1 MDKEAKMN
9 RRTLLGMAAAGA
21 GVLAGTGAAVAAA
34 QPRPERPR
42 PPDQVSARDGT
53 RLFVRDWGDGAPVLF
68 LAGWT
73 LPSDFWGYQMAALQ
87 AQGLRCIAYDR
98 RGHGQSSDPGGGY
111 DHDTLADDLAAVIEQ
126 RGLSG
131 VTLVGHSMASGEIAR
146 YVARHGTGRIA
157 RIALVGP
164 TTPFLVQTPDN
175 PAGLPREVM
184 AASRAAIARDFPGQI
199 GSQIG
204 PFFTAQTSPDMVAWV
219 KAMMLRTSL
228 QAVIECARALQET
241 DFRRDLPRIDV
252 PALIVHGDVDRS
264 APLDL
269 TGRPTAEL
277 IPGARLVVVEG
288 GPHGLPVTHVERL
301 NAELL
306 RFVRPA

>member
-1 MDKEAKMN
+1 MDEEAKMN
-9 RRTLLGMAAAGA
+9 RRMFLGMAAVGGGLLAGA
-21 GVLAGTGAAVAAA
+21 GAATV
-34 QPRPERPR
+34 QPPTRPR
-42 PPDQVSARDGT
+42 APDPVAARDGT

-73 LPSDFWGYQMAALQ
+73 LASDFWGYQMAALQ

-98 RGHGQSSDPGGGY
+98 RGHGRSSDPGGGY
-111 DHDTLADDLAAVIEQ
+111 DHDTLADDLAAVIEH
-126 RGLSG
+126 RGLAG
-131 VTLVGHSMASGEIAR
+131 LTLVGHSMASGEIAR

-157 RIALVGP
+157 RIVLVGP
-164 TTPFLVQTPDN
+164 TTPFLMQAPDN
-175 PAGLPREVM
+175 PTGLPREAM
-184 AASRAAIARDFPGQI
+184 AASRASIARDFPGQI
-199 GSQIG
+199 GAQIG
-204 PFFTAQTSPDMVAWV
+204 PFFTAETSPDAVAWV

-252 PALIVHGDVDRS
+252 PALIVHGDADRS
-264 APLDL
+264 APLAM

-288 GPHGLPVTHVERL
+288 GPHGLPVTHVDRL

-306 RFVRPA
+306 GFMRSA